1 MKQADTQTIAAI
13 ATAMSAAGIGIIRI
27 SGEDAIAV
35 ADRFYRN
42 ANGQQDLKSH
52 GANTIRFGR
61 FCDVEENILDEVL
74 VSVMCAPHSYTGEDV
89 VEINCHGGMLVMQK
103 ILETVLRDDR
113 CQLAQPGEFTKRAFL
128 NGRLDLS
135 EAEAVMDVIAAE
147 NRFALENGQRILGG
161 ALREKV
167 SALRAQILH
176 ETAFIESALD
186 DPENYSLDGYPDRLK
201 KTLCMLISDCDTL
214 RRTAKEGQIR
224 KEGIRCAIAGKPNAG
239 KSSLFNELL
248 QADRA
253 IVTETPGTTRDTLE
267 ETVRLDDI
275 LLRLI
280 DTAGIR
286 KTEDAIEQ
294 IGVARAQEAIG
305 SAALVLYVIDRS
317 EALDTEDMDR
327 ITEIM
332 QSQKLILL
340 LNKSDLSGE
349 ALLKVEDIVRYLKE
363 EAGLIADNQTPE
375 SAEYRDL
382 VVTANETTHHIPVIE
397 TSMRKNELSENSS
410 KNGLNALKSAVS
422 ALFFRGE
429 ITPSDEVYLT
439 NVRQSDAFLRAREA
453 LALVL
458 KSIDDGQPEDFYTID
473 LMNAYAFLGEITGE
487 EVTDDLIDRI
497 FSEFC
502 MGK

>member
-1 MKQADTQTIAAI
+1 MKQTDIETIAAI
-13 ATAMSAAGIGIIRI
+13 STAMSAAGIGIVRI

-35 ADRFYRN
+35 ADRFYLN
-42 ANGQQDLKSH
+42 AKGQHDLKSH

-61 FCDVEENILDEVL
+61 FCDVEENVLDEVL

-89 VEINCHGGMLVMQK
+89 VEINCHGGMLIMQK
-103 ILETVLRDDR
+103 ILETVLADAR
-113 CQLAQPGEFTKRAFL
+113 CRLAQPGEFTKRAFL

-167 SALRAQILH
+167 TSLRAQILH
-176 ETAFIESALD
+176 ETAFIEAALD
-186 DPENYSLDGYPDRLK
+186 DPENYSLEGYPERLQ

-214 RRTAKEGQIR
+214 LQTAKEGQIR

-253 IVTETPGTTRDTLE
+253 IVTEMPGTTRDTLE

-294 IGVARAQEAIG
+294 MGVARAQEAIG

-317 EALDTEDMDR
+317 EKLDAEDMKR
-327 ITEIM
+327 ITEIL
-332 QSQKLILL
+332 QSKKLILL
-340 LNKSDLSGE
+340 LNKSDLSGGE
-349 ALLKVEDIVRYLKE
+349 LLKIEDIACYLKE
-363 EAGLIADNQTPE
+363 EAGLIAEVQAPE
-375 SAEYRDL
+375 NAEYRDL
-382 VVTANETTHHIPVIE
+382 VVTVSETTHHVPVIE

-410 KNGLNALKSAVS
+410 GNGLNALKSAVS

-439 NVRQSDAFLRAREA
+439 NVRQSDAFLRARES

-458 KSIDDGQPEDFYTID
+458 KSIEDGQPEDFYTID

-487 EVTDDLIDRI
+487 EIADDLVDKI